1 MRKKQND
8 NYIMLNKSLKF
19 EDKKEEEEKKI
30 NDYCYELIILFIF
43 SILLLLSWF
52 SFKWLY
58 EYQYIFT
65 IYRYINL
72 GFSIY
77 FPIQIS
83 SLFLYVFNFILII
96 IISIICNYFIVKII
110 MTIINK
116 ENNELFS
123 QLPRIIFIPILIN
136 SFLFSIGKIIYKN
149 YSTSHFFYYI
159 SLCLDLISLFS
170 LIIINLNKIK
180 KDYYFQID
188 FNNNFVKDI
197 FEGYFFEILLALDL
211 YYCFY
216 VTCQIIYYYC
226 GNLRIENYLGINAN
240 LFLGIVS
247 IYIIYELKNNFFT
260 ILMGI
265 IFGGILHFQFTIR
278 PQEREEI
285 NLGDGE
291 KLLSGIFLFCFLI
304 EFLYI
309 IFYKYQKDY
318 I

>member
-19 EDKKEEEEKKI
+19 EDKDEEEKKI
-30 NDYCYELIILFIF
+30 NDYGYELIILLIF
-43 SILLLLSWF
+43 SLLLLLSWL

-83 SLFLYVFNFILII
+83 SFFLYAFNFILII
-96 IISIICNYFIVKII
+96 IISIICNFFIVKII
-110 MTIINK
+110 IMIINK
-116 ENNELFS
+116 ENNELFR
-123 QLPRIIFIPILIN
+123 QLPKIIFIPIILN
-136 SFLFSIGKIIYKN
+136 SFLFSIGKIIYK
-149 YSTSHFFYYI
+149 YYYTSHFYYYI
-159 SLCLDLISLFS
+159 SLCLDLISFFS
-170 LIIINLNKIK
+170 LIKINLNKIK

-188 FNNNFVKDI
+188 FDNNFVKDI

-309 IFYKYQKDY
+309 IFYKYQKNY
-318 I
+318 N